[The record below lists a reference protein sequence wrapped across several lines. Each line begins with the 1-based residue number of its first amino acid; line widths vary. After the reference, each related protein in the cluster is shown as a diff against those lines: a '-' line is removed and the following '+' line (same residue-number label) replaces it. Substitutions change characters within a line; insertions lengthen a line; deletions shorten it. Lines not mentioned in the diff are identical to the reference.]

1 MRNREKFV
9 ASELHAHLP
18 RAVPVRVMTATWH
31 QTLRFAAT
39 RVFPLGFAIGA
50 GMEAFMCA
58 TGFYKVATRKEAE
71 RRVERAEA
79 AQEQAAARLAQQQQ
93 RRDVFLPPPQ
103 APPAAAQRA
112 PAP

>member
-1 MRNREKFV
+1 MN
-9 ASELHAHLP
+9 
-18 RAVPVRVMTATWH
+18 ATWG
-31 QTLRFAAT
+31 QTLRFAGT
-39 RVFPLGFAIGA
+39 RVLPIGFCIGA

-103 APPAAAQRA
+103 QPPAAAAQRA
-112 PAP
+112 PASAP